1 MSSPAFLQLFSRYIN
16 MKQGADLRIDGRGG
30 VENGGKD
37 TKGDQR
43 ESAGFD
49 LIGDQCCRND

>member
-30 VENGGKD
+30 AGNGGKN
-37 TKGDQR
+37 TKGDLR

-49 LIGDQCCRND
+49 LIDDQCCRND